1 MRRYRFLLDLD
12 DFKFL
17 LKSLGKRRFFDLS
30 HAAAAALAFPRQ
42 VRCTMASHTYH
53 DGRGGAAHTGSAVNE
68 GVWCPKLND
77 KTSIQPM
84 VCSLYVLLQHRCDR
98 EEDDRIYSGRDFAA
112 ANKGLIC
119 KLSRIEFSSFRWLNA
134 AVVE

>member
-77 KTSIQPM
+77 KTSIKENRAKERVEIEQ
-84 VCSLYVLLQHRCDR
+84 R
-98 EEDDRIYSGRDFAA
+98 EPAENRGICYSARTAH
-112 ANKGLIC
+112 C
-119 KLSRIEFSSFRWLNA
+119 P
-134 AVVE
+134 